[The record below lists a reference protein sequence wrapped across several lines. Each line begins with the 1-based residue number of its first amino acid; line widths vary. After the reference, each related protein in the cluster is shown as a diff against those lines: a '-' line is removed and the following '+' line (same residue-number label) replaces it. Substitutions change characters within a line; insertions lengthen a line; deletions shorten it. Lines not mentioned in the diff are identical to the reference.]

1 MREFLTLIGLLLPL
15 FLLGGIGWFYWMEPE
30 HVVVYVVAAGVCL
43 IFGASALLV
52 QEMAFRFNSSLTGT
66 LGSIVVRTL
75 GPIAFGLFVK
85 KNLPDFVEH
94 RFFLAFVGCY
104 LLTLAMETILSVR
117 LVNRW
122 EKLLNNGAESL
133 GNDST

>member
-1 MREFLTLIGLLLPL
+1 MRELLVLIGLLLPL
-15 FLLGGIGWFYWMEPE
+15 FLVGGVGWFYWVEPE
-30 HVVVYVVAAGVCL
+30 HVVVYAVASGVCL
-43 IFGASALLV
+43 VFGALALLV
-52 QEMAFRFNSSLTGT
+52 QELAFRINSSLTGT
-66 LGSIVVRTL
+66 LGSILVRTL

-104 LLTLAMETILSVR
+104 LLTLAVETILSVR

-122 EKLLNNGAESL
+122 EKLQEKNAVSPGV
-133 GNDST
+133 